1 MSTYSNAIFKKL
13 ISMTW
18 PILIGQLAGI
28 SYAVLDTMM
37 IGNYSAVGLQAMS
50 LGSAIFVTISI
61 SLMGVIHAIIPIIA
75 QLIGAR
81 KNAEVGIFWGQGTW
95 LAFILSLLVGLLML
109 FPDMWLSISGEVSQ
123 VVRDEITIYLRI
135 CYLALPAMMMYRAV
149 YAICTS
155 SQNPRHIMYISIVG
169 TLSKALL
176 NWILIFGKLGLPAL
190 GSAGAG
196 LSTLIVSW
204 ITYTVGLFIIFKNP
218 VYDKFLLH
226 LGRPKFKPIKQILNL
241 GIPMGGS
248 YFVEISIISF
258 MALFVA
264 REGIY
269 VSGAHQI
276 LTSFVSV
283 MYMIPQSIS
292 ICTSAL
298 AAQAIGARKYILSH
312 NTVKMGT
319 YLVLAGYA
327 ILALTVILFKV
338 PLVDLYT
345 NNTDVAHITLIMI
358 SIIPFF
364 HLADALQCYVPY
376 ILRAHKIATVPF
388 VTQSIILL
396 GIGLAGG
403 YYFGF
408 GAGRGNIKF
417 LTEFIVPNAPIG
429 IASMWTMITISLYIC
444 TAILGTWYYFV
455 IKELIPKSRKN
466 NMPFYY
472 KKDLFK
478 RKKP

>member
-13 ISMTW
+13 ISMIW

-37 IGNYSAVGLQAMS
+37 LGNYSSTSLQAMS
-50 LGSAIFVTISI
+50 LASAIFVTISI
-61 SLMGVIHAIIPIIA
+61 SLMGVVHAIIPIIS

-81 KNAEVGIFWGQGTW
+81 KNSEVGIFWGQGTW
-95 LAFILSLLVGLLML
+95 LALILSLVAGLLML
-109 FPDMWLSISGEVSQ
+109 FPDLWLSMSGDVSKE
-123 VVRDEITIYLRI
+123 VRDEITIYLRI
-135 CYLALPAMMMYRAV
+135 SYLALPAMLMYRAV
-149 YAICTS
+149 YAVSTS
-155 SQNPRHIMYISIVG
+155 SQHPRHIMYISIVG
-169 TLSKALL
+169 TASKAIL
-176 NWILIFGKLGLPAL
+176 NWILIFGKFGLPEL

-204 ITYTVGLFIIFKNP
+204 ITYGIGLWILFGNP
-218 VYDKFLLH
+218 VYKKYKLH
-226 LGRPKFKPIKQILNL
+226 LGRPTFKYIRQILNL

-248 YFVEISIISF
+248 YLVEISIFTF

-264 REGIY
+264 REGKF

-276 LTSFVSV
+276 MTNLVAV

-292 ICTSAL
+292 IATSAL
-298 AAQAIGARKYILSH
+298 AAQAIGARKYILSY
-312 NTVKMGT
+312 NTVKIGT

-327 ILALTVILFKV
+327 ILAVLVIVFKE
-338 PLVDLYT
+338 PLVSLYT
-345 NNTDVAHITLIMI
+345 NDANVAEITLIMI

-396 GIGLAGG
+396 GIGMIGG
-403 YYFGF
+403 FYFGF
-408 GAGRGNIKF
+408 GSGKGGVTF
-417 LTEFIVPNAPIG
+417 LTDFIVPGAPVG
-429 IASMWTMITISLYIC
+429 ISSMWTMITISLYVC
-444 TAILGTWYYFV
+444 TIILGSWYIFV
-455 IKELIPKSRKN
+455 IRTLLPKSRKN

-472 KKDLFK
+472 KKELLK
-478 RKKP
+478 RKKS